1 MFFKEKKKLK
11 EEIEAKEY
19 ILFAQEKIL
28 DEQRTKIAQLEITN
42 ADLLNCINKIKEPPT
57 FTLKTNNET
66 IIAKEPIKE
75 EFDEE
80 YRQSLISECAELKKE
95 IERLENKYIELDDA
109 VLLQEFGL
117 YEPKYNFTEVEEY
130 KTELSLIRERQKTM
144 VKMNTAAICD
154 KEWTI
159 NGSLSSGK
167 KFIKE
172 NIKQIIRTFN
182 VECDHAIEKTRFHNI
197 ETQRKKIHSAFD
209 TLNSLNEQNKIRI
222 TPEYLS
228 LKYLELNLAY
238 EYYEKKEEQK
248 EELRRLREQQ
258 REEQKLA
265 KELEERRKD
274 IYKEQKHYEIALQ
287 KINVQLAEETDEE
300 RIDSLIQ
307 KKNEIEKG
315 ILDAEKAL
323 SDIDYREA
331 NIKAGYVYIISN
343 IGSFGENVYKIGMT
357 RRLEP
362 QDRIDEL
369 GDASV
374 PFKFDVHAMIFSSDA
389 PKLEAALHK
398 AFENKKLNAING
410 RKEFFNVTLEE
421 IEAVVKAN
429 HDKAVEFKRYAEAQQ
444 YRETQKLRLIQK

>member
-1 MFFKEKKKLK
+1 MLSKAKRKFI
-11 EEIEAKEY
+11 EEIESKDFT
-19 ILFAQEKIL
+19 IFAQEKIL
-28 DEQRTKIAQLEITN
+28 ESQREKIAKLELIN
-42 ADLLNCINKIKEPPT
+42 QDLKKQIDSAISHNVNVPAVNKEEIQINKSS
-57 FTLKTNNET
+57 
-66 IIAKEPIKE
+66 E
-75 EFDEE
+75 EGFDEE
-80 YRQSLISECAELKKE
+80 YKKKLQEECDCLKKE
-95 IERLENKYIELDDA
+95 IESLQERYIELDDA

-117 YEPKYNFTEVEEY
+117 YTPKYNFAEVEDY
-130 KTELSLIRERQKTM
+130 KVELSLIRERQKTM

-209 TLNSLNEQNKIRI
+209 TLNSINEQNRIRI

-248 EELRRLREQQ
+248 EEMRRLKEQQ

-265 KELEERRKD
+265 KELEEKRKE
-274 IYKEQKHYEIALQ
+274 IYKEQKHYENALK
-287 KINVQLAEETDEE
+287 KINEQLAEESDSE
-300 RIDSLIQ
+300 RINSLMTR
-307 KKNEIEKG
+307 KDEIERG
-315 ILDAEKAL
+315 ISDVEKAL
-323 SDIDYREA
+323 KDIDYREA

-343 IGSFGENVYKIGMT
+343 IGAFGENVYKIGMT

-374 PFKFDVHAMIFSSDA
+374 PFKFDVHAMIFSADA

-398 AFENKKLNAING
+398 AFESKKINAINS
-410 RKEFFNVTLEE
+410 RKEFFRVTLEE
-421 IEAVVKAN
+421 IEAVVKEN
-429 HDKAVEFKRYAEAQQ
+429 HDKVVEFKHYAEAQQ
-444 YRETQKLRLIQK
+444 YRETLKIREL